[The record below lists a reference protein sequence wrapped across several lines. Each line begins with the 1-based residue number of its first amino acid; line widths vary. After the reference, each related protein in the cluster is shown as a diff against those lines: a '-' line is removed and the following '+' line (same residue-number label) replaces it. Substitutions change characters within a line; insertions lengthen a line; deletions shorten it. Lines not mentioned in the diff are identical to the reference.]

1 MHAVLRMVIDKQPRA
16 VKIGYCLTRDY
27 SLHGTCSCNPDN
39 PTPPPRSKPVPTLVC
54 SAIEHPG
61 APRHW
66 GTGAPTRWLVS
77 FIGFQRAATPRTV
90 TFPSPS
96 FVSSV
101 TTWREKKSSLEN
113 HLVTKRA
120 RLFMSLVS
128 NDHARTLPPVR
139 RSGYRWRSRN
149 WLTRFQSYF
158 FHVWGKVWR
167 ILCAKPCYSP
177 DRHNWRYSTRS
188 KWS

>member
-1 MHAVLRMVIDKQPRA
+1 MAYPAARYCSRVGRRRFISSGSVWNNWNGEAWSDEQCPGSGSWRDLLASSFYYKLDQYCMHALLCTALMIDKQPRA

-27 SLHGTCSCNPDN
+27 SLHGTCSYNPDN

-77 FIGFQRAATPRTV
+77 FIGFQRAATPHTV

-96 FVSSV
+96 FV
-101 TTWREKKSSLEN
+101 
-113 HLVTKRA
+113 
-120 RLFMSLVS
+120 
-128 NDHARTLPPVR
+128 
-139 RSGYRWRSRN
+139 
-149 WLTRFQSYF
+149 
-158 FHVWGKVWR
+158 
-167 ILCAKPCYSP
+167 
-177 DRHNWRYSTRS
+177 
-188 KWS
+188 